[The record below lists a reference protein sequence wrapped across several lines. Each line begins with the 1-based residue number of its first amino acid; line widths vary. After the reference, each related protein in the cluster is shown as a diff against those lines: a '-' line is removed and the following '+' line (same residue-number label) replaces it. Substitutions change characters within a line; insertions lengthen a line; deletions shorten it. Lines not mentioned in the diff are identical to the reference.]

1 MGDVEAW
8 AERRK
13 GGDAILMKRTLEGF
27 NRMPA
32 LGYCM
37 DCEIDDFAAMINMM
51 AGQP

>member
-1 MGDVEAW
+1 
-8 AERRK
+8 
-13 GGDAILMKRTLEGF
+13 MKHTLEGF

-37 DCEIDDFAAMINMM
+37 DCEMDEFAAMINMM